1 MHERKLSFKFS
12 GRVIDH
18 LGIQMYQS
26 PVAAI
31 AELVANAWDS
41 DAEEVRIEL
50 PSDISGDAEIV
61 VKDNGLGMTF
71 EQCDERF
78 LSLGYARRGTRN
90 TQKSPEKGRSILG
103 RKGIGKLAGFGIAR
117 LIQVET
123 VSKSSGERT
132 VFKMDVDELRSG
144 DYVNASGAPIDV
156 VDYQPP
162 DESRKAKHGT
172 AITLKGLSLNRR
184 PSPDAF
190 ARSMARRFLLH
201 QTGAD
206 FRVWVNGSGL
216 PEDDEL
222 RQVYLSFP
230 KDYRDGERPDG
241 LLFDGDWGLERVG
254 SHEIKWRIRFFKDTI
269 KESELRGISVYA
281 GVKIVQ
287 SPFFFDLS
295 GGVSGQ
301 HGQQYIS
308 GQIQADFIDE
318 QGEDLIAPERQ
329 RVNWTHPETEPLQ
342 DWGESRLKALLR
354 IWAKRTG
361 EDKTRMLKDSGVFWP
376 RLKLLPKHERDTL
389 IRALNRMGEIPS
401 LTQPMFEEI
410 GNAMLQ
416 AWEQGRLR
424 GLISDI
430 SATEDLDADQLV
442 ALLIEADVLT
452 SLNIAE
458 SVKTKLATVKN
469 LRERIKSHDLENAV
483 RDYISKHPWIVSPE
497 WETFAVERSMKTILD
512 KAASDARFTPEDIDD
527 LKGRVDLALSSGD
540 HLLILEFMRPGLAL
554 DWDHVNRFRQ
564 YIWVVREN
572 LENNT
577 AGRFKRVTGYL
588 VADEIAKRQGISREI
603 MSMSRDDMFALD
615 WPTLLSKAISQ
626 WMEFLEILVDRNPND
641 ERTKGLLGES

>member
-1 MHERKLSFKFS
+1 MRDRKLSFKFS

-41 DAEEVRIEL
+41 DAEEVRIKL
-50 PSDISGDAEIV
+50 PDGISGDAEIA
-61 VKDNGLGMTF
+61 VKDDGIGMTF

-78 LSLGYARRGTRN
+78 LSLGYARRGTRSA
-90 TQKSPEKGRSILG
+90 QKSPEKGRSILG

-132 VFKMDVDELRSG
+132 VFEMDVDKLRSG

-172 AITLKGLSLNRR
+172 AITLKDLSLNRR

-201 QTGAD
+201 QAGED

-241 LLFDGDWGLERVG
+241 LSLDGDWGLERVG

-281 GVKIVQ
+281 GVKMVQ

-318 QGEDLIAPERQ
+318 QKEDLIAPERQ

-342 DWGESRLKALLR
+342 DWGKSRLRALLR

-376 RLKLLPKHERDTL
+376 RLERLPKHERDTL

-401 LTQPMFEEI
+401 LTQPMFEKI

-458 SVKTKLATVKN
+458 SVRTKLATVMN
-469 LRERIKSHDLENAV
+469 LRERIESRDLENAV
-483 RDYISKHPWIVSPE
+483 RDYISEHPWIISPE

-512 KAASDARFTPEDIDD
+512 KAASDARFTTEDLDD
-527 LKGRVDLALSSGD
+527 LRGRVDLALSSGD
-540 HLLILEFMRPGLAL
+540 HLLILEFMRPGLTL
-554 DWDHVNRFRQ
+554 DWDHVNRFRR
-564 YIWVVREN
+564 YIRIVDEN
-572 LENNT
+572 LQYNA
-577 AGRFKRVTGYL
+577 AGKFSKVTGYI
-588 VADEIAKRQGISREI
+588 VADAITRQPGMSGEVESMRRE
-603 MSMSRDDMFALD
+603 DMFALD
-615 WPTLLSKAISQ
+615 WANLLAKAISQ
-626 WMEFLEILVDRNPND
+626 WMDFLKILAERNPND
-641 ERTKGLLGES
+641 ERIKGLLGES

>member
-1 MHERKLSFKFS
+1 MQERQLWFKFS

-50 PSDISGDAEIV
+50 PDGISSDAEIV
-61 VKDNGLGMTF
+61 VKDDGLGMTF
-71 EQCDERF
+71 QQCDERF
-78 LSLGYARRGTRN
+78 LLLGYARRGANN
-90 TQKSPEKGRSILG
+90 TEKSPEKSRSILG

-132 VFKMDVDELRSG
+132 VFEMDVEKLRSG
-144 DYVNASGAPIDV
+144 DYVDVNGAPIDV
-156 VDYQPP
+156 IDYQPP
-162 DESRKAKHGT
+162 NESRRERHGT
-172 AITLKGLSLNRR
+172 KITLKSLSLGRR
-184 PSPDAF
+184 PTAVPF

-201 QTGAD
+201 QAGAD
-206 FRVWVNGSGL
+206 FRVLVNGSGL

-222 RQVYLSFP
+222 RPVYLSFP
-230 KDYRDGERPDG
+230 DAYRDGERPDG
-241 LLFDGDWGLERVG
+241 LSVDGDWGIEKVG
-254 SHEIKWRIRFFKDTI
+254 AHEIKWRVRFFKDTI
-269 KESELRGISVYA
+269 KESELRGVSVYA
-281 GVKIVQ
+281 GVKMVQ
-287 SPFFFDLS
+287 SPFFFDIS
-295 GGVSGQ
+295 GGTSGQ

-308 GQIQADFIDE
+308 GQIQADFIDA

-342 DWGESRLKALLR
+342 DWGETRLKTLLR

-376 RLKLLPKHERDTL
+376 RLKRLPKHERDTL
-389 IRALNRMGEIPS
+389 IRALNRMGEIQS

-424 GLISDI
+424 GLITDI
-430 SATEDLDADQLV
+430 SDTETLDADQLV
-442 ALLIEADVLT
+442 ALLVEADVLT

-458 SVKTKLATVKN
+458 SVKTKLATVMK
-469 LRERIKSHDLENAV
+469 LRERIESQDLENAV

-512 KAASDARFTPEDIDD
+512 KAAREARFTPEQLDD
-527 LKGRVDLALSSGD
+527 LRGRVDLALSSGD
-540 HLLILEFMRPGLAL
+540 HMLILEFMRPGLAL
-554 DWDHVNRFRQ
+554 DWEHVNRFRR
-564 YIWVVREN
+564 YMRIVRSN
-572 LENNT
+572 LRNNT
-577 AGRFKRVTGYL
+577 AGTLKRVTGYI
-588 VADEIAKRQGISREI
+588 VADKIANSEGMSDEVI
-603 MSMSRDDMFALD
+603 SMSQDDMFALD
-615 WPTLLSKAISQ
+615 WATLLSKAISQ
-626 WMEFLEILVDRNPND
+626 WMDFLKILAERNPDD
-641 ERTKGLLGES
+641 ERIKGLLGGA

>member
-1 MHERKLSFKFS
+1 MQERQLWFKFS

-50 PSDISGDAEIV
+50 PSAISGDAEIV
-61 VKDNGLGMTF
+61 VEDDGQGMTF

-90 TQKSPEKGRSILG
+90 TEKSPEKGRSILG

-123 VSKSSGERT
+123 VSESSGERT
-132 VFKMDVDELRSG
+132 VFEMDVEKLRSG

-156 VDYQPP
+156 IAYQPP
-162 DESRKAKHGT
+162 DESRRKQRGT
-172 AITLKGLSLNRR
+172 KIALKNLSLGRR
-184 PSPDAF
+184 IPVDQF

-201 QTGAD
+201 QEGAD
-206 FRVWVNGSGL
+206 FRILVNGSDL
-216 PEDDEL
+216 PEDDEV
-222 RQVYLSFP
+222 RSVYLSFP
-230 KDYRDGERPDG
+230 DAYRDGEIPNR
-241 LLFDGDWGLERVG
+241 LSRDGDWGLERVG

-281 GVKIVQ
+281 GVKMVQ

-295 GGVSGQ
+295 GGTSGQ

-308 GQIQADFIDE
+308 GQIRADFIDA
-318 QGEDLIAPERQ
+318 QKEDLIAPERQ

-342 DWGESRLKALLR
+342 DWGKRRLRTLLR
-354 IWAKRTG
+354 IWANRTG
-361 EDKTRMLKDSGVFWP
+361 EDKTRMLKDSGVFGP
-376 RLKLLPKHERDTL
+376 RLERLPRHERDTL
-389 IRALNRMGEIPS
+389 TRALNRMGEIPS

-424 GLISDI
+424 DLIADI
-430 SATEDLDADQLV
+430 SATEILDADQLV
-442 ALLIEADVLT
+442 ALLVEADVLT

-458 SVKTKLATVKN
+458 SVKTKLATVTN
-469 LRERIKSHDLENAV
+469 LRERIASRDLENAV

-497 WETFAVERSMKTILD
+497 WETFAVERSVKTVLD
-512 KAASDARFTPEDIDD
+512 AAARDAGFTPEHLDD
-527 LKGRVDLALSSGD
+527 LKGRVDLALSSGE
-540 HLLILEFMRPGLAL
+540 HLLILEFMRPGLTL

-564 YIWVVREN
+564 YIRIVREN
-572 LENNT
+572 QENNT
-577 AGRFKRVTGYL
+577 ASQFEKVTGYI
-588 VADEIAKRQGISREI
+588 VADEIAKRQG
-603 MSMSRDDMFALD
+603 MSGEVASMRRDDMFALD
-615 WPTLLSKAISQ
+615 WANLLSKAVSQ
-626 WMEFLEILVDRNPND
+626 WMDFLEILAERNPTD
-641 ERTKGLLGES
+641 ERIKGLLGES